1 MRLAPNSLIVSITM
15 TTIRSAFY
23 LLLLLLVGCVYRVA
37 YFSPQQIT
45 TDDHPQREVIF
56 IYRGSTSF
64 QVHTQENKNN
74 TWILVSV
81 ESARGSLTVP
91 TKGFYIIS
99 NSKKYLPVATPRI
112 LKKELS
118 PGNDHIS
125 LGKNEILVVEF
136 GKGIQSLDTF
146 TLFLPEITS
155 GDGNIIENITEIA
168 FSRKREWRAFSIN

>member
-1 MRLAPNSLIVSITM
+1 M
-15 TTIRSAFY
+15 
-23 LLLLLLVGCVYRVA
+23 
-37 YFSPQQIT
+37 
-45 TDDHPQREVIF
+45 
-56 IYRGSTSF
+56 
-64 QVHTQENKNN
+64 
-74 TWILVSV
+74 
-81 ESARGSLTVP
+81 
-91 TKGFYIIS
+91 
-99 NSKKYLPVATPRI
+99 ATPRI